1 MLEELLEKRDF
12 YLYTI
17 KHLEFKSLDDED
29 PNETGKLM
37 ELTLDELKN
46 IEIQIR
52 KILNLNS

>member
-1 MLEELLEKRDF
+1 LLEELLEKRDF

-52 KILNLNS
+52 KILNSNS